1 MSILDGG
8 ENRPQ
13 IRGTLGTRYDVR
25 DYTKLISFY
34 AQHNWWHN
42 ACELLAQMPKTKV
55 QPNVYTFSAAI
66 TTCEKAGQW
75 KHAFEI
81 CQDMNQLHVVPNI
94 ITLNAVIS
102 SHGKGACWQPALSFF
117 HHLPMQDPTVLGGPL
132 HIDAACI
139 WPDGNPWKYIFFLKD
154 HPWPRTTNN
163 FRLSWVNHNVSDL
176 C

>member
-1 MSILDGG
+1 MDVLHERVLDGG
-8 ENRPQ
+8 EHRPQ
-13 IRGTLGTRYDVR
+13 IRGTDVR

-139 WPDGNPWKYIFFLKD
+139 
-154 HPWPRTTNN
+154 
-163 FRLSWVNHNVSDL
+163 
-176 C
+176 

>member
-1 MSILDGG
+1 MSVLDGG
-8 ENRPQ
+8 FRLQ
-13 IRGTLGTRYDVR
+13 ITGTLDVR

-102 SHGKGACWQPALSFF
+102 SHGKGACWQPALSLF
-117 HHLPMQDPTVLGGPL
+117 HHLPVQDPTVLGGPW
-132 HIDAACI
+132 HIDAARI
-139 WPDGNPWKYIFFLKD
+139 WPGGNPGKYSCFLKD
-154 HPWPRTTNN
+154 HPWPRTTNH